1 MPFYALLLIWIHSLK
16 KESVMFGK
24 KTKRGTLLSF
34 KSTFAQSGTLND
46 FFFFHVCVS
55 CAEFDEKVGTYSRT
69 VKKFED
75 FAVIDQSLMKRQD
88 FCCKQSKRRSS
99 AYTRF
104 NEKTVSVPKLMKKNN
119 SFFFF
124 FFLGTGDRTSLF
136 HSGGSGGGLGGGRGK
151 ESKSLGRAL
160 PVISGAKDESVVAA
174 APYLSCKIVIYLT

>member
-1 MPFYALLLIWIHSLK
+1 MQKGLLLIWIHSLK

-119 SFFFF
+119 SFFSFSFWVRVIELHFF
-124 FFLGTGDRTSLF
+124 IVGVVAG
-136 HSGGSGGGLGGGRGK
+136 GGGRG
-151 ESKSLGRAL
+151 
-160 PVISGAKDESVVAA
+160 
-174 APYLSCKIVIYLT
+174 